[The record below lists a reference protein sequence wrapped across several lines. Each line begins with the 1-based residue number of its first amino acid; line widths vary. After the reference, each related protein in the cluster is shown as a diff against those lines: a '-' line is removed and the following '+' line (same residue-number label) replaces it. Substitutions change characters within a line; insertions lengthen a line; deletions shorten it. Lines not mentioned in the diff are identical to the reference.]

1 MMPGFFTDYTNNAFL
16 NLVFGATTYTP
27 PSTLYVGLSRSSSTK
42 GGTIVEPTGGS
53 YARVAVP
60 NTAATFPAASAGTKS
75 NAGVITFPT
84 ATGNWGTIHSLFVA
98 DATSGGN
105 VLAMA
110 DLTSPKTINSGG
122 TAATVAAGA
131 LFLSHT

>member
-1 MMPGFFTDYTNNAFL
+1 MPGFFTDYTNNAVL

-27 PSTLYVGLSRSSSTK
+27 PSTLYIGLSQSSSTK
-42 GGTIVEPTGGS
+42 GGTIVEPSGGG

-60 NTAATFPAASAGTKS
+60 NTAANFPAARAGTKS
-75 NAGVITFPT
+75 NAGAIAFPT
-84 ATGNWGTIHSLFVA
+84 PTGNWGTIQSLFIA
-98 DATSGGN
+98 DAMTDGN

-110 DLTSPKTINSGG
+110 DLTSPTTINSGL
-122 TAATVAAGA
+122 TAATVATGA